1 MSALLRVSL
10 LMQRYRH
17 SEEMVTLRRSALLP
31 AFVAFTCLS
40 SVVPATA
47 QPGGDS
53 RVTVGS
59 PQTGFSQNKQN
70 EPQVAVNWVA
80 PNLVVAG
87 SNDNIDLELCAA
99 GAPNTCPF
107 TPGVGTTGVYFSTNG
122 GQSWTQ
128 PTYSGL
134 SARHCTGPAECV
146 PRIGPIGTLPR
157 YFEAGLASTGDP
169 AMVWGPAPD
178 GSGGFSWARQ
188 RLYYANL
195 VSHVPGTDT
204 FPGPTALAVSRLD
217 SDQVPSAMAGN
228 NNAWQAPVIIS
239 RQSETTFSDKE
250 EVWADNVESS
260 PFFGNAYVCN
270 VAFRS
275 NGGAPEPV
283 MVATSAD
290 GGDSW
295 RQRQIS
301 PATNAGP
308 TGGRQG
314 CTIRT
319 DSAGVVYVFWSG
331 TELPSRD
338 SVVMLAR
345 SFDGGRNFEKARAV
359 ARTIDVGLFDPV
371 QGRLTFDGIAGART
385 STFPSVDIANGAPFG
400 TARGGAAPPDTV
412 VLTFPNGQTPSVTA
426 PGPNETAPVLVS
438 ANRGASFST
447 LVANGAAAT
456 DRPDFPAVAISPDGA
471 DVYLVYDSFLQPWQP
486 TTATSRR
493 MQGVVRH
500 IEVSSRAAADLHRGA
515 IGDARGS
522 SANGL
527 TSEFIGD
534 YNYIVATNTNAVAV
548 WNDVR
553 DAAVCPAI
561 NTYRQAI
568 ANGQAAVA
576 PAPGTDCPPT
586 FGNSDIFGGSFT
598 DPS

>member
-1 MSALLRVSL
+1 M
-10 LMQRYRH
+10 
-17 SEEMVTLRRSALLP
+17 RRSALFA
-31 AFVAFTCLS
+31 AFIALTCLS
-40 SVVPATA
+40 SVGAPAVA
-47 QPGGDS
+47 QPGGDT

-59 PQTGFSQNKQN
+59 PQTGFPQNKQN

-87 SNDNIDLELCAA
+87 ANDNIDLELCAA

-107 TPGVGTTGVYFSTNG
+107 TAGVGVTGVYFSTNFG
-122 GQSWTQ
+122 HTWIQ
-128 PTYSGL
+128 PAYTGL
-134 SARHCTGPAECV
+134 SARHCTGPAACV
-146 PRIGPIGTLPR
+146 PRVGPIGTLPR
-157 YFEAGLASTGDP
+157 YFEGGLASNGDP

-178 GSGGFSWARQ
+178 GHGGFSWARQ
-188 RLYYANL
+188 RLYFANL

-204 FPGPTALAVSRLD
+204 FPGPVALGVSRLD
-217 SDQVPSAMAGN
+217 SNRFAAAVEGD
-228 NNAWQAPVIIS
+228 NNAWQAPVLIS

-275 NGGAPEPV
+275 NGGPPEPV
-283 MVATSAD
+283 MVATSTD

-301 PATNAGP
+301 PATNSAQ

-331 TELPSRD
+331 TELPSRA
-338 SVVMLAR
+338 SVTLMAR
-345 SFDGGRNFEKARAV
+345 SFDGGNNFEQPSVVTRM
-359 ARTIDVGLFDPV
+359 INVGLFDPV
-371 QGRLTFDGIAGART
+371 QGTATFDGIAGART

-400 TARGGAAPPDTV
+400 TARGGPAPPNTV
-412 VLTFPNGQTPSVTA
+412 VLTFPNGRTPSVTA

-438 ANRGASFST
+438 TNGGASFST

-456 DRPDFPAVAISPDGA
+456 DRPDFPAVAISPNGA
-471 DVYLVYDSFLQPWQP
+471 DVYLVYDSFRQPWQP
-486 TTATSRR
+486 TTATARL

-500 IEVSSRAAADLHRGA
+500 VEVSSRAVTDLHRGA

-522 SANGL
+522 SSNDL
-527 TSEFIGD
+527 TSEFLGD
-534 YNYIVATNTNAVAV
+534 YNYVVATNTFAVAV
-548 WNDVR
+548 WNDAR
-553 DAAVCPAI
+553 GAAVCPAI
-561 NTYRQAI
+561 NTYRQAL
-568 ANGQAAVA
+568 ANEQAALA

-586 FGNSDIFGGSFT
+586 FGNSDIFSGTFT

>member
-1 MSALLRVSL
+1 MRRFALF
-10 LMQRYRH
+10 
-17 SEEMVTLRRSALLP
+17 A
-31 AFVAFTCLS
+31 AFTALTCVS
-40 SVVPATA
+40 SFGVPAVA

-59 PQTGFSQNKQN
+59 PLVGFSQNKQN

-107 TPGVGTTGVYFSTNG
+107 TSGVGTTGVYFSTDG

-128 PTYSGL
+128 PTYTGL
-134 SARHCTGPAECV
+134 SARHCTGPAECA

-178 GSGGFSWARQ
+178 GNGGFSWARQ

-217 SDQVPSAMAGN
+217 SDQVAAAMAGD
-228 NNAWQAPVIIS
+228 NNAWRAPVVIS

-275 NGGAPEPV
+275 NGQGGAPEPV
-283 MVATSAD
+283 MVATSTD
-290 GGDSW
+290 GGDNW

-301 PATNAGP
+301 PATNTGS

-319 DSAGVVYVFWSG
+319 DSAGVVYVFWAG

-338 SVVMLAR
+338 SVVLLAR
-345 SFDGGRNFEKARAV
+345 SFDGGASFERARPV
-359 ARTIDVGLFDPV
+359 ARMVDVGLFDAV
-371 QGRLTFDGIAGART
+371 QGGLTFDGIAGART
-385 STFPSVDIANGAPFG
+385 STFPSADIANGAPFG
-400 TARGGAAPPDTV
+400 TARGGTAPPDTV
-412 VLTFPNGQTPSVTA
+412 ALSFPSGVTPSVTA
-426 PGPNETAPVLVS
+426 LGPNETAPVLLS
-438 ANRGASFST
+438 TDRGASFAT
-447 LVANGAAAT
+447 LVANGAAAS

-471 DVYLVYDSFLQPWQP
+471 DVYLVYDAFLQPWQP
-486 TTATSRR
+486 TTGTARL

-500 IEVSSRAAADLHRGA
+500 VEVSTRTATELHRGA
-515 IGDARGS
+515 TGDARGS
-522 SANGL
+522 SANSL

-534 YNYIVATNTNAVAV
+534 YNYVVATNAAAVAV

-553 DAAVCPAI
+553 GAAVCPAI
-561 NTYRQAI
+561 NAYRQAL
-568 ANGQAAVA
+568 ADAQPAVA

-586 FGNSDIFGGSFT
+586 FGNSDIFGGAFT